1 MGLFNRFKKKMEDRP
16 YTLTAPLEGTV
27 VEIKDVKDPAFAS
40 EELGKGV
47 GITSRKDVDDV
58 CAPVSGEISVL
69 FSTLHAIGITTEAGV
84 EILIHIG
91 VDTVNL
97 EGRGFDA
104 HIKQGQKVQRG
115 EALVSVQFK
124 MLEDEGYD
132 MTVMMVIGNT
142 EDYKEVVC
150 NTGECVSETEVVKL
164 IP

>member
-1 MGLFNRFKKKMEDRP
+1 M
-16 YTLTAPLEGTV
+16 
-27 VEIKDVKDPAFAS
+27 
-40 EELGKGV
+40 
-47 GITSRKDVDDV
+47 
-58 CAPVSGEISVL
+58 
-69 FSTLHAIGITTEAGV
+69 
-84 EILIHIG
+84 
-91 VDTVNL
+91 
-97 EGRGFDA
+97 
-104 HIKQGQKVQRG
+104 QRG